1 MAFWDKVSSEL
12 KKAAH
17 EGWAAVK
24 EGAKLAGTKGEEVAK
39 HGRFRY
45 RAYTTHK
52 EAESLFTELGGAVYD
67 MARPPYENP
76 LSNPAVMRLIER
88 IKKIEAETASL
99 EQKIE
104 GLGRKPP
111 SGPATSAKP
120 TAQKFVAPK
129 AAPLKKAASNKPAG
143 KPVGKLVG
151 KGAGTGVKK
160 KAVAA
165 KKKAPVVKKAK

>member
-111 SGPATSAKP
+111 KAPAPGAKGA
-120 TAQKFVAPK
+120 AQKPAAPK
-129 AAPLKKAASNKPAG
+129 AAPIKKVALSKSAGKPAG
-143 KPVGKLVG
+143 T
-151 KGAGTGVKK
+151 GAR
-160 KAVAA
+160 
-165 KKKAPVVKKAK
+165 KKAPAVKKAKSGATASGKKT